1 MFSNQTAELSI
12 HRPVAAVEAVRGDKV
27 NSKFIVG
34 TSSVRASE
42 DNHLLLLRFH
52 SDANH
57 LGIDATLAHPTG
69 PVEHIRTSP
78 SDPSYVLT
86 TAENTNNNESSTTA
100 AATLWKI
107 PSDVIDRTPTDDD
120 NGGSDGDDDDDDEYY
135 NQDHSRSNNDDTG
148 IGSDNVVAMEERATL
163 QASSNSSSRS
173 KVVDIAWR
181 GNAWDEEPSTTSTMG
196 DVVTLCSDG
205 TLTQWDVSF
214 GSAESTRRCVMDV
227 NNNNESISS
236 SSSSSRWNLPPRMSW
251 DPHHADIIAYSIG
264 DAVHLVDWR
273 EAPTDASSSSII
285 SENYNSNYL
294 NGYPHHRYGITDLD
308 YNPNKPNIIVTSGKD
323 GLLKF
328 WDLRKTGS
336 GYYDMSGS
344 DIGGDGDIGGG
355 GTKKKKQR
363 PILVARGGH
372 RHWTTC
378 VSYNP
383 FHDQLVLSAGSDS
396 LVNLW
401 RMSTIS
407 SAPLLTFD
415 DEQQQ
420 PINNNNNNNTRH
432 GNSMTSFTEG
442 NSTANNDPQQ
452 QKSSQQPEG
461 PNVRVSRYEHMDSV
475 NAIAWGAAD
484 AWIYMSASFDGKVI
498 LNHVPSKEKYKILL

>member
-1 MFSNQTAELSI
+1 MFSNQTAELSLN
-12 HRPVAAVEAVRGDKV
+12 RPVAAVDAIRGDKV

-57 LGIDATLAHPTG
+57 LGIDATLSHPTG

-86 TAENTNNNESSTTA
+86 TAENDSPA
-100 AATLWKI
+100 AVTLWKI

-120 NGGSDGDDDDDDEYY
+120 DYNDYGGGDRDDDDDYY
-135 NQDHSRSNNDDTG
+135 DRDGLNNNMNITDNDT
-148 IGSDNVVAMEERATL
+148 VTAMEERAIL
-163 QASSNSSSRS
+163 HVRASGGSDSSRTDNTNNTA
-173 KVVDIAWR
+173 KLTVADVAWR
-181 GNAWDEEPSTTSTMG
+181 GNAWDEEPSTTSSMG
-196 DVVTLCSDG
+196 DVATLCSDG
-205 TLTQWDVSF
+205 TLTQWDVAF
-214 GSAESTRRCVMDV
+214 GSAESTRRCAV
-227 NNNNESISS
+227 NVSS
-236 SSSSSRWNLPPRMSW
+236 LRWNLPPRMAW
-251 DPHHADIIAYSIG
+251 DPHHSDITSISSG
-264 DAVHLVDWR
+264 DVVQVVDWR
-273 EAPTDASSSSII
+273 ESPSSSSSSSLSTTI
-285 SENYNSNYL
+285 NSNS
-294 NGYPHHRYGITDLD
+294 GSGHPHHRYGITDLD
-308 YNPNKPNIIVTSGKD
+308 YNPNKPNLLVTSGKD

-336 GYYDMSGS
+336 GCYDVN
-344 DIGGDGDIGGG
+344 GGFDGDEGILVGGAR
-355 GTKKKKQR
+355 KKKQR
-363 PILVARGGH
+363 PLLVARGGH
-372 RHWTTC
+372 RHWTTR
-378 VSYNP
+378 VLYNP
-383 FHDQLVLSAGSDS
+383 FHDQLVLSAGTDS

-415 DEQQQ
+415 DEHHQQQ
-420 PINNNNNNNTRH
+420 PNH
-432 GNSMTSFTEG
+432 QSSGNMATTITSAEETTE
-442 NSTANNDPQQ
+442 SQ
-452 QKSSQQPEG
+452 QQPEG

-484 AWIYMSASFDGKVI
+484 AWIYISASYDGKVA

>member
-1 MFSNQTAELSI
+1 MFSNQIAELSI
-12 HRPVAAVEAVRGDKV
+12 NRPVAAVEAVRGDKV

-42 DNHLLLLRFH
+42 DNHLKLLRFH

-86 TAENTNNNESSTTA
+86 TAENTNINESTSGA
-100 AATLWKI
+100 AAAACATLWKI
-107 PSDVIDRTPTDDD
+107 PSDVIDRTPTDGDD
-120 NGGSDGDDDDDDEYY
+120 GGSDDDDDDDEYY
-135 NQDHSRSNNDDTG
+135 NQDRSRSNNNNDETID
-148 IGSDNVVAMEERATL
+148 SDNVVDMEERATL
-163 QASSNSSSRS
+163 QASSSSSSRA

-227 NNNNESISS
+227 NNNNESIST
-236 SSSSSRWNLPPRMSW
+236 SSSSRWNLPPRMSW
-251 DPHHADIIAYSIG
+251 DPHHADIIAYSTG
-264 DAVHLVDWR
+264 DTVHLVDWR
-273 EAPTDASSSSII
+273 EAPTNESSSSII
-285 SENYNSNYL
+285 SENNNSNYL

-344 DIGGDGDIGGG
+344 DIGDGDVGGG

-415 DEQQQ
+415 DEQQLNSS
-420 PINNNNNNNTRH
+420 NNNARH
-432 GNSMTSFTEG
+432 GNSITSLTEG
-442 NSTANNDPQQ
+442 NTTNNDPQQ
-452 QKSSQQPEG
+452 QQSIQPEG

-484 AWIYMSASFDGKVI
+484 AWIYMSASFDGKVV